1 MMDIAIPK
9 NNEAEFIEIA
19 SKLGIKK
26 LYFLYDFDNYNEEN
40 IQKKLNL
47 INKNIDIGTGFIVN
61 QKNLNKAFK
70 ESRLLVVKSSDRDR
84 FFIETQK
91 IGIIYGFEEV
101 YQKDYLHQRMSGL
114 NHTLCNLANKNNVA
128 IGFAYSSLFSKS
140 SKLTSLI
147 MGRMM
152 QNIVLCQ
159 KYKVKTVIGSFS
171 ENPYEIRALHDVTS
185 LFIMLGINGK
195 VLNRQEI
202 L

>member
-1 MMDIAIPK
+1 MDIAIPK